1 MKNEVLSATAKTQI
15 SNPFS
20 IKFEA
25 EGGAQAQGRAV
36 CTHGHPRPRGRD
48 GARAG
53 AIIAELCDTFPC
65 LKLYTLVRSY
75 SRLSWRNAK
84 PQAQR
89 EHSTARTAHGH
100 SMSAR
105 VSSCINATMITVA
118 LTEETRDHLRCTLS
132 TLASLAAESARESGH
147 ISPPSAASR
156 YPRPPREPS
165 CRRKQSSSSVAGMCT
180 PWSHCRARTAATD
193 AARSP
198 RHRAWMLK
206 GGGVGE
212 L

>member
-1 MKNEVLSATAKTQI
+1 MKNEVLSATANSNI
-15 SNPFS
+15 NPF
-20 IKFEA
+20 ICRRGRGA
-25 EGGAQAQGRAV
+25 RCVHTHTAQGAQAAGAETGRAPAPLLLNCV
-36 CTHGHPRPRGRD
+36 IHFLALNCIHLLGR
-48 GARAG
+48 
-53 AIIAELCDTFPC
+53 
-65 LKLYTLVRSY
+65 TLGFLGETPNRK
-75 SRLSWRNAK
+75 RNV
-84 PQAQR
+84 QR

>member
-1 MKNEVLSATAKTQI
+1 MQLPRLKYPTLFR
-15 SNPFS
+15 SNL
-20 IKFEA
+20 KQR
-25 EGGAQAQGRAV
+25 GGAPRGALCAHTDTIHGPGAETGRAPAPLLLNCV
-36 CTHGHPRPRGRD
+36 IH
-48 GARAG
+48 
-53 AIIAELCDTFPC
+53 F
-65 LKLYTLVRSY
+65 KLYTLVLGRQV
-75 SRLSWRNAK
+75 LSAFLAKSPNRKRNV
-84 PQAQR
+84 QR

-118 LTEETRDHLRCTLS
+118 LTDETRDHLRCTLS